1 MLAWIREKGKGEGGG
16 RGGRKN
22 FPFFDDPSMTAVRND
37 GDGEKRK

>member
-1 MLAWIREKGKGEGGG
+1 MLAWIREKGKGGGG
-16 RGGRKN
+16 GGGGRKN